1 MAWAEVGVAATEPQH
16 ARAPVGTLLAA
27 ALTLPGIV
35 PAYAQSAPDKG
46 IFELQYLNY
55 RDWQPGKNRMTVDAP
70 AFYALLP
77 VTDTVVVE
85 GGMVYDSMSGAS
97 PLFFNTLS
105 GASVFDYRTAGDL
118 KVTKYYPGYSVSVGG
133 FVSSEQDFL
142 SRGGSVNVQIYSD
155 DRNRTWALGVA
166 GTNDRINATN
176 GIAPNSHRNSLEF
189 LVGVTQA
196 LTANSIIQ
204 SNLTYYTGHGYYS
217 DPYKSLDTRPSDRNT
232 LAWLTR
238 YNQYFPD
245 ADGTLKLGYRLLF
258 DSFGSTT
265 NMIEA
270 AWAQALPYGFTLT
283 PGLRYY
289 TQSAARDGLNNGGIR
304 LAVRF
309 PLDVSGETFRTVV
322 DSPGALKSRPRSGN
336 QACRECCRSCRHR
349 IALNDNR
356 VGTGFFRRKRGTQS
370 GRAGPDNEQR
380 QLRFEF
386 RGGCTDDHTHGLP
399 GSRNAAD
406 IEESHRVRT
415 ASDLRRYLPRA
426 GPTTFPLSNTRSPRK
441 KVLFTRPRSSMPS
454 KGE

>member
-1 MAWAEVGVAATEPQH
+1 MAWAGAVVAATEPQH
-16 ARAPVGTLLAA
+16 ARAQVGTLLAA
-27 ALTLPGIV
+27 ALTLPGVV

-46 IFELQYLNY
+46 IFELQYLSY

-77 VTDTVVVE
+77 INDTVVVE
-85 GGMVYDSMSGAS
+85 GGMVYDAMSGAS

-105 GASVFDYRTAGDL
+105 GASIFDYRTAGDL
-118 KVTKYYPGYSVSVGG
+118 KITKYYPGYSVSLGA

-176 GIAPNSHRNSLEF
+176 GIAPNSRRNSLEF

-217 DPYKSLDTRPSDRNT
+217 DPYKPLDTRPSDRHT

-238 YNQYFPD
+238 YNQYFSDP
-245 ADGTLKLGYRLLF
+245 DGTLKLGYRLLF
-258 DSFGSTT
+258 DSFGSTS
-265 NMIEA
+265 NMLEA

-289 TQSAARDGLNNGGIR
+289 TQSAADFYFNPPWPRGYGGEGSLYSADTR
-304 LAVRF
+304 LAAFGAITAGVIVGKS
-309 PLDVSGETFRTVV
+309 LWDGWNVSLRADFYRQDPDWRMVGSG
-322 DSPGALKSRPRSGN
+322 SPGIQTFSARW
-336 QACRECCRSCRHR
+336 
-349 IALNDNR
+349 
-356 VGTGFFRRKRGTQS
+356 
-370 GRAGPDNEQR
+370 
-380 QLRFEF
+380 FEVNF
-386 RGGCTDDHTHGLP
+386 
-399 GSRNAAD
+399 
-406 IEESHRVRT
+406 
-415 ASDLRRYLPRA
+415 
-426 GPTTFPLSNTRSPRK
+426 
-441 KVLFTRPRSSMPS
+441 S
-454 KGE
+454 KAF